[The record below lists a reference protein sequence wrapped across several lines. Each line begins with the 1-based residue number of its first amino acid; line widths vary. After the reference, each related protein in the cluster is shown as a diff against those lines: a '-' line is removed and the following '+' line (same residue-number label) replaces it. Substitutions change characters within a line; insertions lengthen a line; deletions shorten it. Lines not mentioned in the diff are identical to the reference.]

1 MATDELIV
9 EKSEGFWTLIINRPE
24 KRNSLTPDLLLA
36 MKDVLDSLSEN
47 KDVRAVIVTGAGD
60 KAFSAGFDISAL
72 PTKVL
77 PGTEDELKTNVYV
90 DACMESIASC
100 AYPVIAM
107 IDGYARGAGCELAL
121 SCDIRIAS
129 DRATFGMPPAKLG
142 LVYSAKGMKKFIN
155 AVGFAN
161 TKEIFLTGRPFDAQ
175 RAKEMGFVSYVVP
188 SEQLKEFAYE
198 MAREISE
205 NAPLSL
211 SGTKTIISYF
221 MNMGQ
226 LGKEEEAHCAKLRF
240 EALKSRDLEEGRKA
254 FKEKRKPRFR
264 GE

>member
-1 MATDELIV
+1 MSADELIV
-9 EKSEGFWTLIINRPE
+9 EKSERFWTLIINRPE

-36 MKDVLDSLSEN
+36 IKDILESLSEN
-47 KDVRAVIVTGAGD
+47 RDVRAVIVTGAGD
-60 KAFSAGFDISAL
+60 KAFSAGYDISAF
-72 PTKVL
+72 PTEVL
-77 PGTEDELKTNVYV
+77 PGTEDELKSNVYV
-90 DACMESIASC
+90 DACMESIALC
-100 AYPVIAM
+100 RYPVIAM

-129 DRATFGMPPAKLG
+129 DRATFGMPPAKMG
-142 LVYSAKGMKKFIN
+142 IVYPAKGIKKFIN

-188 SEQLKEFAYE
+188 PEQLKEFAYE

-226 LGKEEEAHCAKLRF
+226 LGKEDEGHYSKLRF
-240 EALKSRDLEEGRKA
+240 EALKSHDLAEGKKA

>member
-1 MATDELIV
+1 
-9 EKSEGFWTLIINRPE
+9 
-24 KRNSLTPDLLLA
+24 

-47 KDVRAVIVTGAGD
+47 KDVRAIIITGAGD
-60 KAFSAGFDISAL
+60 KAFSAGFDIGSF
-72 PTKVL
+72 PTRVL

-100 AYPVIAM
+100 PYPVIAM
-107 IDGYARGAGCELAL
+107 IDGYARGVGCELAL

-129 DRATFGMPPAKLG
+129 NRATFGMPPAKLG

-161 TKEIFLTGRPFDAQ
+161 TKEIFLTGRPFDAK
-175 RAKEMGFVSYVVP
+175 RAKEMGFVSYVIP
-188 SEQLKEFAYE
+188 PEQLKGFAYD

-211 SGTKTIISYF
+211 KGTKTIIAYF
-221 MNMGQ
+221 MNIGQ
-226 LGKEEEAHCAKLRF
+226 LGKKEEEHCAKLRF
-240 EALKSRDLEEGRKA
+240 ESLKSQDLAEGRKA
-254 FKEKRKPRFR
+254 FKEKRKPLFT

>member
-1 MATDELIV
+1 V
-9 EKSEGFWTLIINRPE
+9 EKEEGFWTLIINRPE

-36 MKDVLDSLSEN
+36 MKDVLDSLSDHT
-47 KDVRAVIVTGAGD
+47 DVRAVVITGAGD
-60 KAFSAGFDISAL
+60 KAFSAGFDIGAL

-100 AYPVIAM
+100 PYPVIAM

-129 DRATFGMPPAKLG
+129 ERASFGMPPAKLG
-142 LVYSAKGMKKFIN
+142 LVYSAKGTKKFIN

-188 SEQLKEFAYE
+188 AEQLKEFAYE

-211 SGTKTIISYF
+211 RGTKTIISYF

-240 EALKSRDLEEGRKA
+240 ESLKSNDLKEGRKA
-254 FKEKRKPRFR
+254 FKEKRKPTFR